1 MQYKSTFHEQ
11 ICLFYSNKLNLFIIL
26 SIISYIISILFSSI
40 EVTNVITVQAI
51 ELTIFVMFVIVG
63 EIAYTH
69 THTESYK
76 LIVLN

>member
-1 MQYKSTFHEQ
+1 
-11 ICLFYSNKLNLFIIL
+11 LFIIL
-26 SIISYIISILFSSI
+26 SIISYIISIVFSSI

-69 THTESYK
+69 I
-76 LIVLN
+76 LVLNHIN